1 MTDAWRKARRISGLA
16 KFERTSRKRARRGG
30 RAMLAWKVYGT
41 PERETWLNLVA
52 NATALAST
60 AKGY

>member
-1 MTDAWRKARRISGLA
+1 
-16 KFERTSRKRARRGG
+16 
-30 RAMLAWKVYGT
+30 MLAWKVYGT

-52 NATALAST
+52 KVTALAST